1 MSFSLLM
8 SNYVMVQSKHDRL
21 FAFVFVFRYVQ
32 LVMIKIDNFLLFGS
46 FYTELGL
53 TIPNIA

>member
-1 MSFSLLM
+1 M